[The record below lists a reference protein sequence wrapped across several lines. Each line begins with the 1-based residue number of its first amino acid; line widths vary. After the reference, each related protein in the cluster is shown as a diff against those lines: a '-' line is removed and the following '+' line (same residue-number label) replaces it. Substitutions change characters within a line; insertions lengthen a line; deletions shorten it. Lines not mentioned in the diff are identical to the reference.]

1 MKILILLL
9 LLLFCYMNVD
19 AKTITT
25 PYLKIGE
32 VDGNYKCNDKERIEI
47 VTYYE
52 LEKINRDFKYLE
64 RPFKEYKIK
73 GDKVKYGEYGEYQKE
88 RLENSNLDGDVKT
101 IYYYQELKKI
111 DSLIIKNINN
121 LMITKVTL
129 KYKDKVIYN
138 CDKTSDVYKIKLSKK
153 YSPEYLTLEVKC
165 FLNQGDLKG
174 SFDVLNS
181 NYIKEKIE
189 VTTKG
194 INNITIDLINCLSK
208 TIYDEKIVK
217 ASSITDNFYINV
229 IKKEKLYR
237 YRKKYYQYYKDENV
251 IDTRVLEG
259 YRVIKTFN
267 KYYLYR
273 KEEIEVFD
281 EIVLDSYL
289 DLDKVIKRSTVPLS
303 KLEFIYENNCSKTD
317 LVIKY
322 KDFKETIKVTF
333 KCEKSSKSR
342 ISVGR
347 TKSFGRVILAFLF
360 KTLFLRNL

>member
-1 MKILILLL
+1 MKLLIV
-9 LLLFCYMNVD
+9 LLLFFCFIDVE

-25 PYLKIGE
+25 PYIKTFE
-32 VDGNYKCNDKERIEI
+32 VDLNYKCNDNERIEKI
-47 VTYYE
+47 TYYE

-174 SFDVLNS
+174 NFEVLHS

-259 YRVIKTFN
+259 YRVIKNFN

-303 KLEFIYENNCSKTD
+303 KLEFIYENNCGKTD
-317 LVIKY
+317 LIIKY
-322 KDFKETIKVTF
+322 KDFKETIEVTF
-333 KCEKSSKSR
+333 SCKDVPKSSVR
-342 ISVGR
+342 IGK
-347 TKSFGRVILAFLF
+347 TKSLGRVILGFLF

>member
-9 LLLFCYMNVD
+9 LFFCYMNVD

-32 VDGNYKCNDKERIEI
+32 VDGNYKCNDKERIEK

-165 FLNQGDLKG
+165 FLH
-174 SFDVLNS
+174 S

-360 KTLFLRNL
+360 KTIFLRNL

>member
-1 MKILILLL
+1 MEILILLL
-9 LLLFCYMNVD
+9 LFFCYMNVD

-25 PYLKIGE
+25 PYLKIEE
-32 VDGNYKCNDKERIEI
+32 VDANYRCNDKERIEK
-47 VTYYE
+47 VTYCE

-88 RLENSNLDGDVKT
+88 RLEDNNLDEDVKT

-121 LMITKVTL
+121 LIISKVTL

-174 SFDVLNS
+174 SFEVLHS

-217 ASSITDNFYINV
+217 ASSVSDNFYINI

-251 IDTRVLEG
+251 IDTKILDG
-259 YRVIKTFN
+259 YRVIRTFD

-281 EIVLDSYL
+281 EINLDSYL

-303 KLEFIYENNCSKTD
+303 KLEFIYENNCGETD

-322 KDFKETIKVTF
+322 KDFKETVDVTF
-333 KCEKSSKSR
+333 NCYNPSKSR
-342 ISVGR
+342 VRVGK
-347 TKSFGRVILAFLF
+347 TKSFGRVILGFLF
-360 KTLFLRNL
+360 ETLFLRNL

>member
-1 MKILILLL
+1 
-9 LLLFCYMNVD
+9 MNVD

-25 PYLKIGE
+25 PYLKIEE
-32 VDGNYKCNDKERIEI
+32 VDANYRCNDKERIEK
-47 VTYYE
+47 VTYCE

-88 RLENSNLDGDVKT
+88 RLEDNNLDEDVKT

-121 LMITKVTL
+121 LIISKVTL

-174 SFDVLNS
+174 SFEVLHS

-194 INNITIDLINCLSK
+194 INNITIALINCLSK

-217 ASSITDNFYINV
+217 ASSVSDNFYINI

-251 IDTRVLEG
+251 IDTKILDG
-259 YRVIKTFN
+259 YRVIRTFD

-281 EIVLDSYL
+281 EINLDSYL

-303 KLEFIYENNCSKTD
+303 KLEFIYENNCGETD

-322 KDFKETIKVTF
+322 KDFKETVDVTF
-333 KCEKSSKSR
+333 NCYNPSKSR
-342 ISVGR
+342 VRVGK
-347 TKSFGRVILAFLF
+347 TKSFGRVILGFLF
-360 KTLFLRNL
+360 ETLFLRNL

>member
-9 LLLFCYMNVD
+9 LFFCYMNVD
-19 AKTITT
+19 AKTIIT
-25 PYLKIGE
+25 PYLKIEE
-32 VDGNYKCNDKERIEI
+32 VDTNYRCNDKERIEK

-88 RLENSNLDGDVKT
+88 RLENSNLDEDVKT

-121 LMITKVTL
+121 LMISKVTL

-174 SFDVLNS
+174 SFEVLHS

-194 INNITIDLINCLSK
+194 INNITIALINCLSK

-217 ASSITDNFYINV
+217 ASSVSDNFYINI

-251 IDTRVLEG
+251 IDTKILDG
-259 YRVIKTFN
+259 YRVIRTFD

-281 EIVLDSYL
+281 EINLDSYL

-303 KLEFIYENNCSKTD
+303 KLEFIYENNCGETD

-322 KDFKETIKVTF
+322 KDFKETVDVTF
-333 KCEKSSKSR
+333 NCYNPSKSR
-342 ISVGR
+342 VRVGK
-347 TKSFGRVILAFLF
+347 TKSFGRVIWGFLF
-360 KTLFLRNL
+360 ETLFLRNL